1 MCVVNGTFSVSCFG
15 LLSRIVLMLHRCLVA
30 KGKLWG
36 RKFMWRIREEPIT
49 FV

>member
-1 MCVVNGTFSVSCFG
+1 MMICVVDGRFSVSCFG

-36 RKFMWRIREEPIT
+36 CKYHVEDQGRANN
-49 FV
+49 